1 MNIYENDKIVE
12 QFTKH
17 LLKQGTR
24 VFQIWKKG
32 HDDRTHCEWLLN
44 LAQFPLN
51 ASVLDIACGVGTVAL
66 HMNEVRPDLRF
77 SLQNVSSSQLE
88 LCPRRYWL
96 YEGSMDTLQSVPNK
110 AFDAAMVCYALGHV
124 EYLAEFFHNAARV
137 LKPGGQLFVYDVQPL
152 PGWEQW
158 ALDVL
163 GYRTYTIKQLVEAS
177 CVRERF
183 SSMHVLEEV
192 SNAVLNCHEFLN
204 CCPMINAVD
213 VCTRTK
219 PVGYKFTKST
229 STYAARQAA

>member
-1 MNIYENDKIVE
+1 MNIYTDDKVVA
-12 QFTKH
+12 QLTKH

-32 HDDRTHCEWLLN
+32 HDDRTHCEWLLK
-44 LAQFPLN
+44 LAGFPGG
-51 ASVLDIACGVGTVAL
+51 AHVLDIGCGVGTVAL

-77 SLQNVSSSQLE
+77 SLLNVSPSQLE
-88 LCPRRYWL
+88 LCPRKYIQ
-96 YEGSMDTLQSVPNK
+96 YEGSMDTLQSVPDGV
-110 AFDAAMVCYALGHV
+110 FDAAMVCYALGHV
-124 EYLAEFFHNAARV
+124 QCLADFFHNAARI
-137 LKPGGQLFVYDVQPL
+137 LKPGRQLFVYDVQPL

-192 SNAVLNCHEFLN
+192 SNTVLNCQEFLA

-213 VCTRTK
+213 VTTRTK
-219 PVGYKFTKST
+219 PVGYKFTKAN
-229 STYAARQAA
+229 STYVAQQAA